1 MDQLIDRTARNNLL
15 YYRDLK
21 AGTLDL
27 SQAPE
32 KLVFDI
38 LGGRGR
44 SLTAL
49 AGDDPEAA
57 ADAIRRGRAIR
68 NKAVATFEER
78 GIHTLYLACG
88 MATWDNPKGTATPAA
103 PALLVP
109 ATLTPRGASQQEFDL
124 AVTGELEVN
133 PTLLNELGAEFNVEC
148 DPEELLGLPG
158 MDGAID
164 TSEEFE
170 IAFTWLREKAREVP
184 GFEIRTRIVLGNFSY
199 AKLPMVRDLASS
211 VDALTAHD
219 LVAALAGDPDAQQA
233 IRDRHVNVEPSLPDA
248 TPPADE
254 FLVLDADST
263 QSLAI
268 NKALAGQDLIIK
280 GPPGTGKSQTI
291 TNLIACLVARGKTV
305 LFVAEKRAAIDAVLK
320 RMTQVGLD
328 DLVLD
333 LHGGV
338 SSRRQVARSFS
349 DALQTN
355 SSIALPDLGR
365 EHRELEARRTELNA
379 WAAALHDARPPWNI
393 SLFEAQRRLLLLGG
407 DAETSVRLRGDV
419 LRALTAD
426 CIEAVAD
433 DLRRFVSLG
442 GLRAA
447 SSSRWAGATITTKP
461 QVDRA
466 LALVDL
472 LLGDTL
478 APILDRLERACA
490 EVGQP
495 LPPSVT
501 DWTGRLQLWG
511 EVRDTLEHFDT
522 AVFDDPVAPVAEKLA
537 PLEMGVGARL
547 SAAMSDGEFRAAHKR
562 AKSLLRD
569 GVKLRRAGLLD
580 AVQAAADQQARWADA
595 GGATAPQSPEDLD
608 ELREAHAAAED
619 QLRELAG
626 LLGVGGLAGARA
638 EVVDRLTALR
648 ADTATAGLL
657 PELHELRQR
666 LNAAGLEALVDD
678 LASWHADVAGAL
690 ATFEHCLYAS
700 IVDDILL
707 HDPRTAA
714 FDGIEHGGTVEE
726 FQHADRRHIRTT
738 AQRVRRL
745 AAERARHVEDETPEQ
760 ATLLRREAAKK
771 SRHRPV
777 REVFGEAPEAMT
789 AVKPC
794 WVMSPLVVSQV
805 LPNDRPYFDYVVFD
819 EASQVRPAE
828 AIPAIARGRHLV
840 VAGDEKQ
847 LPPTD
852 FFSGTIIATDDEDDD
867 LLGAT
872 SPSFESILDGLEF
885 LLDWQ
890 MLSWHYRS
898 QDERL
903 IAFSN
908 THLYGRSLL
917 TFPGVSGPES
927 IRHVHVPWRADHA
940 AGEDSSNDEVRRVV
954 ELVLEHAET
963 RPDDSLGVIAMGIKH
978 ADRIDG
984 ALRIA
989 LAERPDLED
998 FFDEAS
1004 PERFFI
1010 KNLERRQGDERDS
1023 IILTVGYGKN
1033 SDGRMLYRFGPLNTE
1048 GGERR
1053 LNVAVTRARRR
1064 MTLVSSFLSADL
1076 DPDRTTAR
1084 GADLLRRYIGYAE
1097 SNGARLDHDAA
1108 TAPELNPFELDIRD
1122 ALERAG
1128 VPVIC
1133 QYGVSG
1139 YRIDFAA
1146 KHPERPGRLVLAIEA
1161 DGASYHS
1168 SATARDRDRLRQEQ
1182 LERLGWRFHRIW
1194 SQDWF
1199 RERQREI
1206 ERVQAAYRAAVVE
1219 GDTEEPE
1226 EVPVE
1231 PDLEQ
1236 APHPAEPPRPQ
1247 RGPRPNIT
1255 AWGEIDMFTD
1265 NDLRAMVRWIESDT
1279 LLRSREALITET
1291 MRELGFK
1298 RRGKKIVGRIG
1309 AAVDAVRSSPAPA
1322 PKTEEPKR
1330 DVFRVTSGLID
1341 ARGNQHMAVKGES
1354 FYRAQLDQL
1363 TGGGTGDYPLD
1374 LLLVREPDNPY
1385 DPNCIAVR
1393 TADGTQVGNLSR
1405 EDAGRL
1411 AAGLDAV
1418 GGAVLVSGRIRRRDQ
1433 FHSWN
1438 VVLDVDYDVLERL

>member
-15 YYRDLK
+15 YFRDLK
-21 AGTLDL
+21 TGTLDL
-27 SQAPE
+27 SRAPE

-38 LGGRGR
+38 LAGRGR
-44 SLTAL
+44 TLAAL
-49 AGDDPEAA
+49 AGGDPDAA
-57 ADAIRRGRAIR
+57 ADAVRRGRAIR

-88 MATWDNPKGTATPAA
+88 IATWDNPKGNGAAVPAA
-103 PALLVP
+103 PILLVP
-109 ATLTPRGASQQEFDL
+109 ATLTPRGAAQQEFDL

-133 PTLLNELGAEFNVEC
+133 PTLLNELGAEFDVSC

-164 TSEEFE
+164 TNEEFE
-170 IAFTWLREKAREVP
+170 IAFAWLREKARKVP
-184 GFEIRTRIVLGNFSY
+184 GFDVHRRVVLGNFSY

-211 VDALTAHD
+211 VEALAAHD

-233 IRDRHVNVEPSLPDA
+233 IRDRRADVDPSAPDT
-248 TPPADE
+248 TPPSDE

-263 QSLAI
+263 QSVAI

-320 RMTQVGLD
+320 RLTQVGLD

-349 DALQTN
+349 DALQAN

-379 WAAALHDARPPWNI
+379 WSSALHDPREPWNL
-393 SLFEAQRRLLLLGG
+393 SLFDAQQRLLALGD
-407 DAETSVRLRGDV
+407 DAETSVRLRGN
-419 LRALTAD
+419 LLYALAAD
-426 CIEAVAD
+426 RIEAVAN
-433 DLRRFVSLG
+433 DLRRYVSLG

-447 SSSRWAGATITTKP
+447 ASSPWAGAAITTKP

-478 APILDRLERACA
+478 APVLDSLELACA
-490 EVGQP
+490 EVDQP

-501 DWTGRLQLWG
+501 DWTARLQLWG
-511 EVRDTLEHFDT
+511 EVRDTLEHLD
-522 AVFDDPVAPVAEKLA
+522 ASIFDDPIAPLAERLA
-537 PLEMGVGARL
+537 PLGDGVGARL
-547 SAAMSDGEFRAAHKR
+547 AAAMSDGEFRTGHKR
-562 AKSLLRD
+562 AKALLRD
-569 GVKLRRAGLLD
+569 GVKLRRAGLLE
-580 AVQAAADQQARWADA
+580 AIQAAADQQTRWALAVGTDA
-595 GGATAPQSPEDLD
+595 PRAPEHLD
-608 ELREAHAAAED
+608 ELREAHAGVEE

-626 LLGVGGLAGARA
+626 LLGIGGLSGSRS
-638 EVVDRLTALR
+638 EVMDRLTALR

-657 PELHELRQR
+657 PELHDLRRR
-666 LNAAGLEALVDD
+666 LNAAGFEALVDD

-700 IVDDILL
+700 IVDDIRL
-707 HDPRTAA
+707 HDPRAAA
-714 FDGIEHGGTVEE
+714 FDGIEHDETVAE
-726 FQHADRRHIRTT
+726 FRRSDTRHIRTT

-745 AAERARHVEDETPEQ
+745 AAERAHHVEDETPEQ

-771 SRHRPV
+771 TRHRPV
-777 REVFGEAPEAMT
+777 RDVFSEAPEAMT

-805 LPNDRPYFDYVVFD
+805 LPNDRPYFDYVIFD

-852 FFSGTIIATDDEDDD
+852 FFSGTVIATDDEDDG

-890 MLSWHYRS
+890 LLSWHYRS

-908 THLYGRSLL
+908 AHLYGRSLL

-927 IRHVHVPWRADHA
+927 IRHVHVPWRADQA

-954 ELVLEHAET
+954 ELILEHAET
-963 RPDDSLGVIAMGIKH
+963 CPGESLGVIAMGIKH
-978 ADRIDG
+978 ADRVDG
-984 ALRIA
+984 ALRLA
-989 LAERPDLED
+989 LAERPDLEE
-998 FFDEAS
+998 FFDETR

-1010 KNLERRQGDERDS
+1010 KNLERVQGDERDA
-1023 IILTVGYGKN
+1023 IILTVGYGKTT
-1033 SDGRMLYRFGPLNTE
+1033 DGRMRYGFGPLNTE

-1064 MTLVSSFLSADL
+1064 MTLVSSFVSADM

-1084 GADLLRRYIGYAE
+1084 GADLLRRYVGYAE
-1097 SNGARLDHDAA
+1097 SNGARLAQQAA

-1128 VPVIC
+1128 VPVLC
-1133 QYGVSG
+1133 QHGVSG

-1146 KHPERPGRLVLAIEA
+1146 KHPEQPGRLVLAIEA

-1199 RERQREI
+1199 RQRQREI
-1206 ERVQAAYRAAVVE
+1206 ERVQAAYQAALIAS
-1219 GDTEEPE
+1219 DTEEGADACIEPA
-1226 EVPVE
+1226 VE
-1231 PDLEQ
+1231 YVR
-1236 APHPAEPPRPQ
+1236 HPAEPPRPQ
-1247 RGPRPNIT
+1247 RGPRPNIM
-1255 AWGEIDMFTD
+1255 AWGEIDLFTD
-1265 NDLRAMVRWIESDT
+1265 DDLQLMVRWIESDT
-1279 LLRSREALITET
+1279 LLRSRDALIAET

-1309 AAVDAVRSSPAPA
+1309 AAVDAVRS
-1322 PKTEEPKR
+1322 
-1330 DVFRVTSGLID
+1330 
-1341 ARGNQHMAVKGES
+1341 
-1354 FYRAQLDQL
+1354 
-1363 TGGGTGDYPLD
+1363 
-1374 LLLVREPDNPY
+1374 
-1385 DPNCIAVR
+1385 
-1393 TADGTQVGNLSR
+1393 
-1405 EDAGRL
+1405 
-1411 AAGLDAV
+1411 
-1418 GGAVLVSGRIRRRDQ
+1418 
-1433 FHSWN
+1433 
-1438 VVLDVDYDVLERL
+1438 